1 MSMRSRGADSV
12 VGGVVHDL
20 GEYRHEVCPYV
31 GGTLTEL
38 SEILPKIIRRFL
50 GPRRS
55 PNRVGSN
62 CQRRRSSDPGSPVVT

>member
-12 VGGVVHDL
+12 VGGVVRDL

-50 GPRRS
+50 GPPQIAKPS
-55 PNRVGSN
+55 WLQLSTP
-62 CQRRRSSDPGSPVVT
+62 TKF